1 MRVLL
6 PGLFVL
12 LLTSC
17 SESNDPV
24 QESAAVDAQVARD
37 TDNDM
42 NTFSGP
48 PLDTAMP
55 ASAGYSPPN
64 TLPPAQSTVSTT
76 RPFRHFEPAVILDAT
91 GFAQPM
97 AAATLFIPHGWRTT
111 GGVFWAQ
118 EFTCTN
124 GYNFGWSATSP
135 DGLTSMAV
143 WPQTAWEAN
152 TSGTP
157 STRPGCPLL
166 NINTVRGYLEGLV
179 QQMVPGARAL
189 DFRER
194 PDLLQALNSPPTRTA
209 MPLGEVRTWSE
220 SGELLFGFQTQGRE
234 MRGTVAASVKFNL
247 MVTDTSSMFQNDPT
261 VVGINTSQYPTRS
274 EFLSAFANP
283 AFAAMAPDGQLDFN
297 FFEGLRRSIRPVDT
311 WTSAITGHNL
321 RIGQVALE
329 EGRKRAQMLND
340 SNAEIARIRQDTWNS
355 QQESA
360 DKRAREF
367 GETIRGVQ
375 SYVDPDAP
383 GGTVE
388 QSIQYDNVWRL
399 NDGSYVLSDDPNFEP
414 YRDLQLE
421 GRKLEPVR

>member
-6 PGLFVL
+6 VSLVL
-12 LLTSC
+12 LLAACNDGS
-17 SESNDPV
+17 DPV
-24 QESAAVDAQVARD
+24 PAGTADGMPGASYDNNAMNGMPPQPVNGTLPAAAQVA
-37 TDNDM
+37 
-42 NTFSGP
+42 SP
-48 PLDTAMP
+48 YSLPTAP
-55 ASAGYSPPN
+55 TTPSA
-64 TLPPAQSTVSTT
+64 T
-76 RPFRHFEPAVILDAT
+76 RPFRRFEPAVILDAT

-118 EFTCTN
+118 EFGCTN

-143 WPQTAWEAN
+143 WPQAAWEAN

-166 NINTVRGYLEGLV
+166 NINTIRGYLEGLV

-220 SGELLFGFQTQGRE
+220 SGELLFGFQNQGRE

-261 VVGINTSQYPTRS
+261 VVGVDTSQYQTRT

-297 FFEGLRRSIRPVDT
+297 FFEGLRRSIRPVT
-311 WTSAITGHNL
+311 AWTSAITGHNL

-329 EGRKRAQMLND
+329 EGRKRAQIIND
-340 SNAEIARIRQDTWNS
+340 SNAEISRIRQETWNS

-421 GRKLEPVR
+421 GRKLEPVQ